1 MPLWDKV
8 KQELDRAGQVAQDA
22 LDEGRIRLD
31 AHRARQMADKAAE
44 ALGYAVYRAR
54 QGGGGS
60 LDEAELTRHAG
71 RVGEYEAEVTRLEGQ
86 LTAIQQRW
94 RSGGGMGTSPSNG
107 APDVPPAGAPAGFAA
122 SGGAPD
128 PGPVGT
134 PAAGADM
141 PTPPTMSDAPVPPP
155 VTPPSATAADLES
168 PTTDP
173 WRPGDVPG
181 HEPY

>member
-22 LDEGRIRLD
+22 LDEGRLRLE
-31 AHRARQMADKAAE
+31 AHRARQNADQAAE

-54 QGGGGS
+54 QAGTP
-60 LDEAELTRHAG
+60 LDDAELARHTA
-71 RVGEYEAEVTRLEGQ
+71 RVGDHEAEVTRLERE
-86 LTAIQQRW
+86 LAAIQQRW
-94 RSGGGMGTSPSNG
+94 RAGGGMG
-107 APDVPPAGAPAGFAA
+107 APASSAGASAGA
-122 SGGAPD
+122 SGASQASTSGVPD

-134 PAAGADM
+134 PAATVTQDV
-141 PTPPTMSDAPVPPP
+141 PPESSDSPVPPP
-155 VTPPSATAADLES
+155 ATPPSANAADLDS
-168 PTTDP
+168 PSTDP